1 MTTIIT
7 TIKATTIVDTRRSM
21 ANELHMERMETQPL
35 LTIFK
40 LPKLQVPT
48 NISRSA
54 KGQPFEFGLGR
65 V

>member
-7 TIKATTIVDTRRSM
+7 TIRATTIVDTRRSM

-35 LTIFK
+35 LTIFR
-40 LPKLQVPT
+40 LLELQVPT
-48 NISRSA
+48 NRLGSA
-54 KGQPFEFGLGR
+54 KGQPFEFGLGN